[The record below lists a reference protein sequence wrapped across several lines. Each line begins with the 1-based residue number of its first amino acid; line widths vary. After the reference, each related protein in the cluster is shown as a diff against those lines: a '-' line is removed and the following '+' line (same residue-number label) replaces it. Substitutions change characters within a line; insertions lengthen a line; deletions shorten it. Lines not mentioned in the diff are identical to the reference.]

1 MKSHELLC
9 EVRGQSKRPRVG
21 SEKGDGKETCAI
33 DWSFMLGNLSIP
45 DVPRYLPKEILS
57 NVC

>member
-1 MKSHELLC
+1 M
-9 EVRGQSKRPRVG
+9 G
-21 SEKGDGKETCAI
+21 SEKGDGKETCAN

-57 NVC
+57 SVC

>member
-21 SEKGDGKETCAI
+21 SEKGDGKETCAN

-57 NVC
+57 SVC